1 MSNPITR
8 LNKARQGHLQWYDL
22 FHLRGTRRDF
32 LRVGRNVA
40 GLVALGAMPAC
51 GGGRR
56 IPWSSDPFTFG
67 VASGDPLPRGVVL
80 WTRLAPGALESAGAL
95 SDLVA
100 VDWEIAEDEAFTRVA
115 RTGSAVALPEL
126 GHSVHVEVEGLQPGR
141 EYFYRMIT
149 GGEASPVGRTKT
161 APPSDAPLDE
171 FRFAFASC
179 QHYEQGLFTALR
191 HLANEDLDLIVHLG
205 DYIYE
210 GAATSDRVRQ
220 HEGPEIMTLDDYRAR
235 YTTYRKDADLQAAHA
250 AAPWVVTSDDHEVDN
265 DYAAEISIIGASPE
279 TFLLRRAA
287 AYQAFYEFMPLR
299 RSSMPAGPDMLLYR
313 RLRFGDL
320 VEMNVLDTR
329 QYRSPLPCGGGGN
342 RPTCAAHVSDG
353 QTILGQEQRRWLF
366 EGLAASRARWNVL
379 AQQVMVARLRGIND
393 EGSETWSMDK
403 WDGYPAERRALL
415 DLLAEEN
422 TPNPIVLTG
431 DIHSNWVMDL
441 KRDFTEES
449 SDIVGAEFAGTSLSS
464 GGNGSVMTGWGQ
476 RSMTDNS
483 HVRFYNAQR
492 GYVMATVT
500 PQLWTTEFRVV
511 PNVTQ
516 PGGGVQTA
524 ARFVVEDG
532 RAGALE
538 A

>member
-1 MSNPITR
+1 
-8 LNKARQGHLQWYDL
+8 
-22 FHLRGTRRDF
+22 
-32 LRVGRNVA
+32 
-40 GLVALGAMPAC
+40 
-51 GGGRR
+51 
-56 IPWSSDPFTFG
+56 
-67 VASGDPLPRGVVL
+67 
-80 WTRLAPGALESAGAL
+80 
-95 SDLVA
+95 
-100 VDWEIAEDEAFTRVA
+100 
-115 RTGSAVALPEL
+115 
-126 GHSVHVEVEGLQPGR
+126 
-141 EYFYRMIT
+141 
-149 GGEASPVGRTKT
+149 
-161 APPSDAPLDE
+161 
-171 FRFAFASC
+171 
-179 QHYEQGLFTALR
+179 
-191 HLANEDLDLIVHLG
+191 
-205 DYIYE
+205 
-210 GAATSDRVRQ
+210 
-220 HEGPEIMTLDDYRAR
+220 MTLDDYRAR
-235 YTTYRKDADLQAAHA
+235 YATYRADADLQAAHA
-250 AAPWVVTSDDHEVDN
+250 AAPWVVTWDDHEVDN
-265 DYAAEISIIGASPE
+265 DYADEISQDRGSPE
-279 TFLLRRAA
+279 MFVLRRAA
-287 AYQAFYEFMPLR
+287 AYQAYYEFMPLR
-299 RSSMPAGPDMLLYR
+299 RSSVPAGPDMLLYR

-329 QYRSPLPCGGGGN
+329 QYRSTQPCGGGGN
-342 RPTCAAHVSDG
+342 RPTCATHVSDE

-393 EGSETWSMDK
+393 EGSETWSMDT
-403 WDGYPAERRALL
+403 WDAYPAERRALL